1 MSNFFDDFM
10 DLNNIEDDEEYI
22 TFLQDKL
29 EQLYQHFQ
37 EKDRQEKIIRENLK
51 KINQEQ
57 KNIIANQQKI
67 IEELR
72 K

>member
-1 MSNFFDDFM
+1 MTNFFDDFM

-67 IEELR
+67 IDELR